1 MTVVAWCRWC
11 DAGLREEAK
20 LDLPPGIAYVLNQLS
35 LLFLPLGSHL
45 SLTSL
50 ACALLVAV
58 AFLAVQRWRRH
69 RRIRLR
75 TIVRALFPRRILTSP
90 SNFADLGFLFYNL
103 FLSGL
108 LFGWTVISYQ
118 FLTNGIMAALAAAFG
133 PVAPTALPPL
143 VSRAV
148 ITVMLFLAYE
158 WGYWLNHYLS
168 HRVPFL
174 WEFHRVH
181 HTATVLTPLTNF
193 RVHPVYTFIFVNI
206 LAISTSIAN
215 GLGNYMFGETAYQY
229 ALSDTNIILVIFI
242 HAYVHLQHTQLWIP
256 FSGALGR
263 VFMSPAHHQVHHSTD
278 PAHFN
283 KNMGSCLALWD
294 WMFGTLYVPGKAPE
308 RLSFGVEPDN
318 AAVHTLT
325 GAYVEPV
332 LRAAALVRGAL
343 QRQTPQVPSLGDAPK
358 A

>member
-1 MTVVAWCRWC
+1 MASSDLSPGVAYF
-11 DAGLREEAK
+11 LEQTSK
-20 LDLPPGIAYVLNQLS
+20 
-35 LLFLPLGSHL
+35 LFLPLGSHF

-50 ACALLVAV
+50 ACALLIAV
-58 AFLAVQRWRRH
+58 AFVAWQRH
-69 RRIRLR
+69 RRGRRIRMRAIL
-75 TIVRALFPRRILTSP
+75 RALFPRRILMSP
-90 SNFADLGFLFYNL
+90 SNFADLGYLF
-103 FLSGL
+103 FHVFVAGL
-108 LFGWTVISYQ
+108 LFGWAAISFQ
-118 FLTNGIMAALAAAFG
+118 FLTNGIMGALAAAFG
-133 PVAPTALPPL
+133 PTAPTALPTF

-158 WGYWLNHYLS
+158 LGYWLNHYLS

-181 HTATVLTPLTNF
+181 HTATVLTPVTNF
-193 RVHPVYTFIFVNI
+193 RVHPVYTFVFVNI
-206 LAISTSIAN
+206 LAISTAIAN
-215 GLGNYMFGETAYQY
+215 GIGNYLFGETAYQY

-242 HAYVHLQHTQLWIP
+242 HTYVHLQHTELWIP

-294 WMFGTLYVPGKAPE
+294 WMFGTLYVPGKQSE
-308 RLSFGVEPDN
+308 RLSFGVEPADQS
-318 AAVHTLT
+318 VHTIT
-325 GAYVEPV
+325 GAYLDPFV
-332 LRAAALVRGAL
+332 RAAAVVRGAL
-343 QRQTPQVPSLGDAPK
+343 PKQAPAPSLHDAPK

>member
-1 MTVVAWCRWC
+1 
-11 DAGLREEAK
+11 
-20 LDLPPGIAYVLNQLS
+20 LDLPPGIAYFLNQLS

-50 ACALLVAV
+50 GCALLVAV
-58 AFLAVQRWRRH
+58 AFLAAQRWRRH

-75 TIVRALFPRRILTSP
+75 TLVRALFPRRILTSP

-108 LFGWTVISYQ
+108 LFSWTVISYQ
-118 FLTNGIMAALAAAFG
+118 FLTNGVMTALVAAFG
-133 PVAPTALPPL
+133 PVAPTTVPPF
-143 VSRAV
+143 VARAV

-158 WGYWLNHYLS
+158 LGYWLNHYLS

-193 RVHPVYTFIFVNI
+193 RVHPVYTFVFVNI
-206 LAISTSIAN
+206 LAISTAIAN

-242 HAYVHLQHTQLWIP
+242 HVYVHLQHTELWIP
-256 FSGALGR
+256 FCGALGR
-263 VFMSPAHHQVHHSTD
+263 VLMSPAHHQVHHSTD

-283 KNMGSCLALWD
+283 KNLGSCLALWD

-308 RLSFGVEPDN
+308 KLSFGVEPDN
-318 AAVHTLT
+318 AAVHTIT
-325 GAYVEPV
+325 GAYVAPV
-332 LRAAALVRGAL
+332 LRAASLVRGAL
-343 QRQTPQVPSLGDAPK
+343 QRQSPQVPSFGDAPK